1 MRRTAEFFADLV
13 TAPIRAIAPA
23 VRVLVRLKGDAN
35 NGQPTLH
42 AACLAALAL
51 RGGET
56 VIHVGAGT
64 GYYSALLARLAGP
77 TGHVHAYE
85 IDGDLAERAR
95 NALVDHPNVSVH
107 ARSAVG
113 ASVPEADAIYVNAG
127 ATFVPQ
133 EWLDALRSGG
143 RLLLPMTPAAGP
155 GAMLLVTR
163 TSSQCFDARFVCAA
177 MFIPCVGA
185 RTDASAAR
193 LGESF
198 RRGDAARVR
207 SLRRGGEPDP
217 SAWCVGDGWWLSTE
231 GCPAAAPPPGPA
243 AES

>member
-1 MRRTAEFFADLV
+1 MT
-13 TAPIRAIAPA
+13 
-23 VRVLVRLKGDAN
+23 
-35 NGQPTLH
+35 
-42 AACLAALAL
+42 LAL

-64 GYYSALLARLAGP
+64 GYYSALLARLVGP

-85 IDGDLAERAR
+85 IDGELAERAR
-95 NALVDHPNVSVH
+95 NALSDHPNVSVH

-113 ASVPEADAIYVNAG
+113 GSVPEADAIYVNAG
-127 ATFVPQ
+127 ATFHSAGVARRVASWRPP
-133 EWLDALRSGG
+133 AAA
-143 RLLLPMTPAAGP
+143 MTPAAGP

-163 TSSQCFDARFVCAA
+163 TSSRCFDARFVCAA

-193 LGESF
+193 LGEAF

-207 SLRRGGEPDP
+207 SLRRGGEPD
-217 SAWCVGDGWWLSTE
+217 SAGMPATAGGSLPRVARLWRRHHRVRRQNRDGARRGSRSPR
-231 GCPAAAPPPGPA
+231 CPRMSAAQTR
-243 AES
+243 SM